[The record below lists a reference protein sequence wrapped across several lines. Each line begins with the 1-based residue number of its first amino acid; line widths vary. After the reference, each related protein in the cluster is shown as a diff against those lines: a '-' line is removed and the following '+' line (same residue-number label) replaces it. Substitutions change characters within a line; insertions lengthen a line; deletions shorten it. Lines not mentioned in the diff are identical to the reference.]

1 MSVLDY
7 QYIAKLVSRTMAED
21 SDAFAELYA
30 ATYQRL
36 YRFAYNYLK
45 DDYLAQDALQET
57 YILVL
62 KNIAGLRNPDLFIS
76 WLNQIC
82 FRICFQMQKKI
93 RLYRTEL
100 TDNEAALTEHPAHPA
115 DNPEAQVLYIDEK
128 EYLIQ
133 QVLSLPFTES
143 QVIFLKYYQNMKL
156 DDIADMLDISRSS
169 VKRYLAS
176 GRRRLK
182 QLLEH

>member
-1 MSVLDY
+1 MCIRD
-7 QYIAKLVSRTMAED
+7 R
-21 SDAFAELYA
+21 LYA

-100 TDNEAALTEHPAHPA
+100 TDNEACLLYTS
-115 DNPEAQVLYIDEK
+115 VL
-128 EYLIQ
+128 
-133 QVLSLPFTES
+133 P
-143 QVIFLKYYQNMKL
+143 
-156 DDIADMLDISRSS
+156 RPS
-169 VKRYLAS
+169 VS
-176 GRRRLK
+176 
-182 QLLEH
+182 